1 MQGGEQHVGDRL
13 DRTAGHLPGGH
24 DLLHAGPHDAEPV
37 HLRQLA
43 VHRRVEHRRRVEQDD
58 ALDRGIERGVEE
70 RVRAEAQLARR
81 IAAGAGRGED
91 RLDDVGLDRLVD
103 GAEQVL
109 LAGEVVV
116 HRAAGDPGGVDD
128 LLAAGRGV
136 ALMGEQAASR
146 RDQRAPGRGRTLGLG
161 PPVTPFTVD
170 PHRDH
175 DDDAG
180 SLHANSAAQPRT
192 NREDP

>member
-1 MQGGEQHVGDRL
+1 M
-13 DRTAGHLPGGH
+13 
-24 DLLHAGPHDAEPV
+24 
-37 HLRQLA
+37 
-43 VHRRVEHRRRVEQDD
+43 
-58 ALDRGIERGVEE
+58 
-70 RVRAEAQLARR
+70 RAEAQLARR

-136 ALMGEQAASR
+136 ALTGEQATSR
-146 RDQRAPGRGRTLGLG
+146 CDQRAPGRVRVRSDVIGQ
-161 PPVTPFTVD
+161 VMK
-170 PHRDH
+170 
-175 DDDAG
+175 
-180 SLHANSAAQPRT
+180 QPLPMCTEALRT
-192 NREDP
+192 NLQALRDYEPPLSGRQSSHLRIKTRPFKESQYRVGHLRPQILSQSFSRGQATQLFRARKSF